1 MNRLLADDEV
11 GASQESG
18 GGFNSNYI
26 PFSKLGPPARATGGR
41 KGHWGQG
48 TGFWREGIRHWGQG
62 TGDRVLGTGYWGQGT
77 DSFNKTNP

>member
-26 PFSKLGPPARATGGR
+26 PFSNLGPPREPWGWGEGASGEQGSTGN
-41 KGHWGQG
+41 
-48 TGFWREGIRHWGQG
+48 
-62 TGDRVLGTGYWGQGT
+62 RVALGTG
-77 DSFNKTNP
+77 